1 MPRILLRRVAPQCE
15 SHLNGIRG
23 GGGECT
29 TAFPS
34 RTEMRAHITDNGR
47 GSSSSHV
54 RAIARSAALV
64 IICLVPGWRGARAE
78 TVGLTTSAAPLAT
91 VVIDGASVYAAP
103 RLFAAYRDRLGEPLG
118 ADGARAIASAVVAMY
133 EQDGFVKPEI
143 VIDDSLGERGML
155 RLRVH
160 EAQVTR
166 VIFSGD
172 SGRFAD
178 GLEEIGARLRAARP
192 LRKDDLPQA
201 LRAMRRIAGLSIDIS
216 TRRDAH
222 VRNAFELLVQ
232 VKFSAVEGMLSMNNR
247 GTDQVGPEFLLGQ
260 LFINGLRGHD
270 QKLGLIFASASDP
283 WEYLGAGLY
292 FDSALGEDGTRG
304 NLLLFR
310 SHSAPNERP
319 VNYDEEFLRQRATL
333 RVSHPLR
340 QDAGFSLT
348 LDAAFDASDLTI
360 DYQGAEFRDER
371 LRVVETG
378 LRAGWRGAA
387 GFQYSANLQVRKG
400 LNGLGAGLQAPDLV
414 DDPRKVDFLS
424 TQFGGMVYR
433 RFATDWSLRLDGFAQ
448 FTDDVLTDDERFK
461 IGGDRLGRGFE
472 VAEIAGDR
480 GLGGKLELRRDL
492 TDGDGPV
499 GRLSAYAF
507 YDIGAAWKNDRDDR
521 ESAATAGTGLGISGA
536 TLSGY
541 LEVATPVTGTDIEG
555 KRHASIF
562 AELNY
567 RF

>member
-1 MPRILLRRVAPQCE
+1 
-15 SHLNGIRG
+15 
-23 GGGECT
+23 
-29 TAFPS
+29 
-34 RTEMRAHITDNGR
+34 MRAHITENDR
-47 GSSSSHV
+47 GSLSAYAPATA
-54 RAIARSAALV
+54 RAAALV
-64 IICLVPGWRGARAE
+64 IISLLAAARSALAE
-78 TVGLTTSAAPLAT
+78 PASLTTVTAPLAT
-91 VVIDGASVYAAP
+91 VVVDGASVYSAP
-103 RLFAAYRDRLGEPLG
+103 RLFAAYRDRLGQPLTPD
-118 ADGARAIASAVVAMY
+118 AARAVASAVVAMY
-133 EQDGFVKPEI
+133 EQDGFVKPEV
-143 VIDDSLGERGML
+143 VIDDSLGGRGML

-166 VIFSGD
+166 VIFTGD

-178 GLEEIGARLRAARP
+178 ALEEIAARLQAARP
-192 LRKDDLPQA
+192 LRKDDLPEA
-201 LRAMRRIAGLSIDIS
+201 LRAMRRIAGLSINVS
-216 TRRDAH
+216 TRRDPH
-222 VRNAFELLVQ
+222 LRNAFELLVQ
-232 VKFSAVEGMLSMNNR
+232 AKFTAVEGMLSMNNR
-247 GTDQVGPEFLLGQ
+247 GTEQVGPEFLLGQ
-260 LFINGLRGHD
+260 VFLNGLWGRD

-283 WEYLGAGLY
+283 WEYLGGGLY
-292 FDSALGEDGTRG
+292 FDSALGQDGTRG

-310 SHSAPNERP
+310 SRSAPNERP
-319 VNYDEEFLRQRATL
+319 VNYDETYLRERTSL

-340 QDAGFSLT
+340 QDADCSLT

-360 DYQGAEFRDER
+360 NYRGVEFRDER
-371 LRVVETG
+371 LRVVEGG

-387 GFQYSANLQVRKG
+387 SFQYSANLQIRKG
-400 LNGLGAGLQAPDLV
+400 LNGFGAGLQALDLA
-414 DDPRKVDFLS
+414 DDPRKVDFLL
-424 TQFGGMVYR
+424 TQFGGTVYR

-448 FTDDVLTDDERFK
+448 FTHDVLTDDERFK

-492 TDGDGPV
+492 TDGDGPL

-541 LEVATPVTGTDIEG
+541 LEVASPLTGTDIEG

-562 AELNY
+562 AELSY